1 MVPPLRPSNGS
12 IFSPTLKQWA
22 EAVLLSTARVERAPS
37 ERARSAIFP
46 LRSQGHGLNGSPTAP
61 VEHPFLPLL
70 YKNGVEG
77 VVTQLRPFTSHI
89 LMWGVREQEGHPL
102 YPMTA
107 LP

>member
-1 MVPPLRPSNGS
+1 MSPIAASNEGLLRP
-12 IFSPTLKQWA
+12 
-22 EAVLLSTARVERAPS
+22 RV
-37 ERARSAIFP
+37 ARSSP
-46 LRSQGHGLNGSPTAP
+46 LAPLGHGLNGSPTAP
-61 VEHPFLPLL
+61 VERSFRSPLL

-77 VVTQLRPFTSHI
+77 VVTQLRPSTSHI

>member
-1 MVPPLRPSNGS
+1 MAECPRASNDAALFPP
-12 IFSPTLKQWA
+12 
-22 EAVLLSTARVERAPS
+22 
-37 ERARSAIFP
+37 
-46 LRSQGHGLNGSPTAP
+46 
-61 VEHPFLPLL
+61 L

-77 VVTQLRPFTSHI
+77 VVTQLRPSTSHI

>member
-1 MVPPLRPSNGS
+1 MVPPLRPSNEPS
-12 IFSPTLKQWA
+12 ALS
-22 EAVLLSTARVERAPS
+22 LSTLSMGEWPASSQRARVD
-37 ERARSAIFP
+37 RSILLTP
-46 LRSQGHGLNGSPTAP
+46 
-61 VEHPFLPLL
+61 L

-77 VVTQLRPFTSHI
+77 VVTQLRPSTSHI

>member
-1 MVPPLRPSNGS
+1 MSHL
-12 IFSPTLKQWA
+12 SPTLQNNGLRWFCSQ
-22 EAVLLSTARVERAPS
+22 LRAS
-37 ERARSAIFP
+37 NAAALFP
-46 LRSQGHGLNGSPTAP
+46 P
-61 VEHPFLPLL
+61 L

-77 VVTQLRPFTSHI
+77 VVTQLRPSTSHI